1 MLLAVAPKIKSPK
14 SSIERQASLDRQTS
28 VESVDSSL
36 RTTSP
41 TVMSTSRRSST
52 DTILASP
59 KIIGSEDFSI
69 DLSTDSLKVEIG
81 ERKRPES
88 SSAANVSERQILLE
102 KMFESQSSIDQLSE
116 RSMESP
122 RPTSVA
128 SSAATVVESPK
139 KKTFGQLPFEQTQAA
154 PTKDISASVKKMSQ
168 SSQFNN
174 FVCGS
179 KCYVVDDNLFM
190 LLHRRPTIDSSLQWG
205 PSRIFFPET

>member
-59 KIIGSEDFSI
+59 KIIGSEDFSV

-81 ERKRPES
+81 ERKRPD
-88 SSAANVSERQILLE
+88 SSAANLSERQILLE
-102 KMFESQSSIDQLSE
+102 KMFESQSSIDQLSDK
-116 RSMESP
+116 SMESP

-139 KKTFGQLPFEQTQAA
+139 KKTFGQLPFEQTQTA
-154 PTKDISASVKKMSQ
+154 PAKDVSASVKKCLKVL
-168 SSQFNN
+168 NLIIL
-174 FVCGS
+174 C
-179 KCYVVDDNLFM
+179 VVLSVT
-190 LLHRRPTIDSSLQWG
+190 L
-205 PSRIFFPET
+205 